1 MPYVATGQVD
11 GFWEYDLSPLDSAAG
26 ILIAKEAGCTV
37 SQLNGEKY
45 NIYDNNILVTNG
57 NIHKEMISVLKII
70 QIDLETVF
78 LTTIR

>member
-1 MPYVATGQVD
+1 MD
-11 GFWEYDLSPLDSAAG
+11 FDLSPWDSAAG

-57 NIHKEMISVLKII
+57 NIHKEMISVFENHLN
-70 QIDLETVF
+70 
-78 LTTIR
+78 